1 MAGTS
6 RHELTD
12 TGVTAQPR
20 PARGVRARG
29 VLGAIAAGLALCFS
43 LPPWG
48 FWPLAIV
55 AVAGL
60 DQLLVNRRAASR
72 FRRSA
77 LFAVAWLL
85 PSTLWMWDF
94 TKPGWFASTALMSA
108 MVGAAG
114 VVSPGRGTGRRL
126 ALPGAITVAEFA
138 RWSVPFGGVPLSA
151 IPMSQAASP
160 LAPLARI
167 GGGPLLVFAVAALG
181 VTLSMLVDAAR
192 ARSLRNASPLA
203 LAMGL
208 APAVLGLGA
217 AAVMPR
223 STATNTLTVAVVQ
236 GGGEQRT
243 RAVTSDADAVF
254 ERHLAASRT
263 ITEKVDL
270 VVWPENVVSIDQP
283 LARSPE
289 GQKLADLSRRL
300 GAPLLVGV
308 VETVSQDE
316 FTNYSV
322 VVVGNVIGDRY
333 DKVQR
338 VPFGEYVPFR
348 NATDALSG
356 GAASRFIPRDARA
369 GTKPAIVDSPVG
381 RLGVVISWE
390 VFFERR
396 ARDAIGN
403 GGTVLLN
410 PTNGSSYWLTIV
422 QSQQVASSRL
432 RAIETDRWVVQAAP
446 TGFSALVDPDGTV
459 LQRSAISEA
468 RVLVGSVT
476 RREGLSPATRL
487 GPWPALGLA
496 LIVVILGRAV
506 GSRRRDRSGVTEP
519 SGAPMT
525 ERVSAQ
531 ERTSTR
537 GR

>member
-1 MAGTS
+1 MTAS
-6 RHELTD
+6 RSESTENRAAAPGRL
-12 TGVTAQPR
+12 PR
-20 PARGVRARG
+20 TRGRLAAV
-29 VLGAIAAGLALCFS
+29 AAGLALCFS

-55 AVAGL
+55 AIAGL
-60 DQLLVNRRAASR
+60 DQLLANRSAASR
-72 FRRSA
+72 FRRAA
-77 LFAVAWLL
+77 LFGVAWLL

-114 VVSPGRGTGRRL
+114 ALTPGRGPGRRL
-126 ALPGAITVAEFA
+126 ALPGAITVAEFV

-151 IPMSQAASP
+151 IPLSQASSP
-160 LAPLARI
+160 LAPLTRI
-167 GGGPLLVFAVAALG
+167 GGGPLLVFTVAALG
-181 VTLSMLVDAAR
+181 VGLSMLADGAR
-192 ARSLRNASPLA
+192 ARSLRAVPAAALSLA
-203 LAMGL
+203 L
-208 APAVLGLGA
+208 APAVLGLA
-217 AAVMPR
+217 AAALVPR
-223 STATNTLTVAVVQ
+223 SATTNPVRVAVVQ

-243 RAVTSDADAVF
+243 RAVTSDANAVF

-263 ITEKVDL
+263 IAEKVDL

-289 GQKLADLSRRL
+289 GRKLVELSERL
-300 GAPLLVGV
+300 DAPIVVGV
-308 VETVSQDE
+308 VETVSDDE
-316 FTNYSV
+316 FTNYSAV
-322 VVVGNVIGDRY
+322 VSGNLIGDRY

-348 NATDALSG
+348 DLTDALSG
-356 GAASRFIPRDARA
+356 GAASRFIPRDARP
-369 GTKPAIVDSPVG
+369 GTGPATIDTPVG

-422 QSQQVASSRL
+422 QSQQVASSQL

-446 TGFSALVDPDGTV
+446 TGFSALVDPNGTV
-459 LQRSAISEA
+459 TQRSAISEQA
-468 RVLVGSVT
+468 VLVGTVS
-476 RREGLSPATRL
+476 RRAGLSPATRL

-496 LIVVILGRAV
+496 LVAVILGRA
-506 GSRRRDRSGVTEP
+506 RRRTPEPTSLPPESDDPVRSESAAEPDR
-519 SGAPMT
+519 AA
-525 ERVSAQ
+525 R
-531 ERTSTR
+531 R
-537 GR
+537 